1 MTKQLFLKK
10 IRHILV
16 KAFKIAIGSCI
27 AILLA
32 EFFGLQNAVSAGTIA
47 LLTILSTKWD
57 TFQLAFTRIT
67 SFVVMVFICFLAF
80 HFGSGWIQ
88 YGMAM
93 IAIVIF
99 CEAMKWQSTLS
110 VNAVIAAHFFNSN
123 DFSLG
128 FIWNEFCLLLFGII
142 VAVILSFFTDN
153 KGSKRAIVNHM
164 HYVEKQMSV
173 ILGELAAYLNK
184 QQMDHSVWDD
194 VANLEEEIKQFIE
207 DAVKYRD
214 NAPIGKRPEHYCDY
228 FEMRL
233 QQIAILRSLH
243 YEMRR
248 IRSMTEQGKKAA
260 EYFLYMQERVAKA
273 HALDEQY
280 DKLNG
285 ILDEMKAGPLPQT
298 RDEFESSA
306 ILFHVL
312 LDLEDYILIK
322 KRFVAQLTEQ
332 EYEEIFQRD

>member
-10 IRHILV
+10 VRHILV
-16 KAFKIAIGSCI
+16 KAFKIAIGSCV

-99 CEAMKWQSTLS
+99 CEAVRWQSTLS

-142 VAVILSFFTDN
+142 VAIILSFFTDN
-153 KGSKRAIVNHM
+153 RGSKKAIESHM

-173 ILGELAAYLNK
+173 ILGELAAYLQR

-194 VANLEEEIKQFIE
+194 VANLEDEIKLFIE
-207 DAVKYRD
+207 EAIKYRD

-243 YEMRR
+243 YEMKR
-248 IRSMTEQGKKAA
+248 IRSMTEQGKRAA
-260 EYFLYMQERVAKA
+260 EYFLYMQERVGSA

-280 DKLNG
+280 EKLSSM
-285 ILDEMKAGPLPQT
+285 LEEMKREPLPET
-298 RDEFESSA
+298 IDEFESRA

-322 KRFVAQLTEQ
+322 KRFVKDLTDQ
-332 EYEEIFQRD
+332 EYEEIFVRE